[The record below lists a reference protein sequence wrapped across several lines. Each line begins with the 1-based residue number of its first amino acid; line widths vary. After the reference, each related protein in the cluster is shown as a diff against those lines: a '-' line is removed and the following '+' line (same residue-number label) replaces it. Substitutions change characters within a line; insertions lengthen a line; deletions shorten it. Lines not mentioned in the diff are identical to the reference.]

1 MAAILGWGF
10 LVDAAAS
17 RVPHLRRSAN
27 LPLCRC
33 ALSVEW
39 RSTLNASRGKQLI
52 ETACDEEVLKAYEH
66 LAVRAFIFVM
76 AVYGLIR
83 AALR

>member
-1 MAAILGWGF
+1 M
-10 LVDAAAS
+10 
-17 RVPHLRRSAN
+17 
-27 LPLCRC
+27 
-33 ALSVEW
+33 
-39 RSTLNASRGKQLI
+39 NASRGKQLI